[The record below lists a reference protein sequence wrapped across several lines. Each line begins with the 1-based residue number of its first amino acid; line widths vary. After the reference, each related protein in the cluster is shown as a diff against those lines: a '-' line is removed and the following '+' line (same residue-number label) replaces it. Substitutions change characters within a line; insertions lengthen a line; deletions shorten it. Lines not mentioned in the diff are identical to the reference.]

1 MDRRAFT
8 EAELS
13 HLMLIAEIHG
23 ISRQTLIVRLIGV
36 GLMAL
41 EAGCDVPAMPDGS
54 FDAVGDAVG
63 SAHGGDNEAARNSGG
78 GAW

>member
-13 HLMLIAEIHG
+13 HLMLVAEIHG

-41 EAGCDVPAMPDGS
+41 EAGCDVPAMPEGS
-54 FDAVGDAVG
+54 FDAVLAEPTTPALILD
-63 SAHGGDNEAARNSGG
+63 SSLEPD
-78 GAW
+78 

>member
-1 MDRRAFT
+1 MVDRRAFT

-23 ISRQTLIVRLIGV
+23 ISRQALIVRLIGV

-41 EAGCDVPAMPDGS
+41 EAGWDGCPAMPDGS
-54 FDAVGDAVG
+54 FDAVGDEDVG
-63 SAHGGDNEAARNSGG
+63 DRSALARLG
-78 GAW
+78 